1 MKHFINPVAKCFAFL
16 FLGLSLVAMLACSS
30 GSDDDDGDSAS
41 NGSSSET
48 PAASSPAASTLEL
61 AGTSW
66 RILSVMRG
74 STSLRPSDGQ
84 ELNIDF
90 GSDGRVS
97 GNSGCNR
104 FSGAYRQSGDRVE
117 IDSLGSTLIGCDG
130 ATTLLESAVVSAL
143 SVNGTISRVDD
154 SIAVLSSSEASLQ
167 LQRR

>member
-1 MKHFINPVAKCFAFL
+1 MHTPAKLFAVL
-16 FLGLSLVAMLACSS
+16 FLSLSLIGMMACSS
-30 GSDDDDGDSAS
+30 GSDDDDGDSSAS
-41 NGSSSET
+41 ES
-48 PAASSPAASTLEL
+48 PAASSPAASTIEL

-66 RILSVMRG
+66 RILSVTRG

-84 ELNIDF
+84 ELTIDF

-104 FSGAYRQSGDRVE
+104 FFGPYRQSGDRVE

-130 ATTLLESAVVSAL
+130 ERALLESAVVSAL

-154 SIAVLSSSEASLQ
+154 NIAMLSSSEASIQ